1 MWFDTLILQ
10 LRLHM
15 AYRVNG
21 ILYRLRFLR
30 LPYENSFAKTLGLVL
45 AVLREIFGILLGK
58 LLYMAVFFA
67 APLLLI
73 RRELPPELYGHLLV
87 FLTLIGGIFNNNLL
101 NGGRDAYYAVILL
114 RMDARRYTLSAYGYY
129 LLKTAV
135 GFLAAALLVGHLILR
150 QGLALCLLTPVLVC
164 GVKLL
169 SAGLE
174 LRHFHRRGILPR
186 DEKRFSLLQGTSV
199 LLLAAAYLP
208 PLLLNRALPSAAV
221 YAVCGLAAAYL
232 PPLLLNRALPS
243 AAVYAVCGLAA
254 AGGAWGA
261 VYLLHFS
268 GYRRVYRHL
277 FTADVS
283 LLSGNDPQA
292 AARETQ
298 AQYQSKLTLD
308 AGPDSR
314 KTGCARFN
322 ELFVRRNYRL
332 LMRPARR
339 TAVIAGAALAPGC
352 AACLAL
358 PEIAAAINGALVPAL
373 PMMLLLMYFINRG
386 NTVTQVLFFNCDSS
400 MLSYRFYRQPR
411 VILGIFTARLKSLTA
426 INLLPTAVIALGL
439 PLLLLCSGG
448 TDTPTDY
455 LVLPLAIL
463 AMSVFF
469 SVHYLVLY
477 YLLQPYTAGLENTS
491 FGYRLITGLTY
502 FVCYMIYANVHGAT
516 MAFGIGMIVFAAA
529 YVAAALLLAY
539 RLAPRTFKLRT

>member
-45 AVLREIFGILLGK
+45 AVLREIFGMLLGK

-199 LLLAAAYLP
+199 LLLAT
-208 PLLLNRALPSAAV
+208 
-221 YAVCGLAAAYL
+221 AYL

-261 VYLLHFS
+261 AYLLHFS

-283 LLSGNDPQA
+283 LLSGDGPQGGSPGDPGPVSEQA
-292 AARETQ
+292 DPGRRPGQPENRLRPVQRAVCAPQLPASDASSPAHRR
-298 AQYQSKLTLD
+298 YRRGR
-308 AGPDSR
+308 AGPGLRRLSGAAGDSR
-314 KTGCARFN
+314 RHQ
-322 ELFVRRNYRL
+322 
-332 LMRPARR
+332 RR
-339 TAVIAGAALAPGC
+339 TGSGAADDAASDVLHQPGQYRDPGPVLQLRQQYAVLPVLP
-352 AACLAL
+352 AA
-358 PEIAAAINGALVPAL
+358 
-373 PMMLLLMYFINRG
+373 
-386 NTVTQVLFFNCDSS
+386 
-400 MLSYRFYRQPR
+400 R

-516 MAFGIGMIVFAAA
+516 MAFGIGMIVFAAV

>member
-1 MWFDTLILQ
+1 MWFDTLVLQ

-21 ILYRLRFLR
+21 ILYRLRFLS
-30 LPYENSFAKTLGLVL
+30 LSYESGFAKTLGLVL
-45 AVLREIFGILLGK
+45 AILRELLGLLLGK
-58 LLYMAVFFA
+58 LLYMAAFFA
-67 APLLLI
+67 APLLLFPS
-73 RRELPPELYGHLLV
+73 EPPAGLYGHLLL
-87 FLTLIGGIFNNNLL
+87 FLTLIGGIFNSKLL
-101 NGGRDAYYAVILL
+101 DAEQDVYYAVFLL
-114 RMDARRYTLSAYGYY
+114 RMDARRYALSAYGYT
-129 LLKTAV
+129 LLKDFM
-135 GFLAAALLVGHLILR
+135 GFLTSALVVGRLAL
-150 QGLALCLLTPVLVC
+150 QAPLALCLLTPVLVC
-164 GVKLL
+164 SVKLTA
-169 SAGLE
+169 AGLE
-174 LRHFHRRGILPR
+174 LRHFHRRSILPR
-186 DEKRFSLLQGTSV
+186 GEKRFSLLQGASV

-208 PLLLNRALPSAAV
+208 PMLLGWAIPSGAA
-221 YAVCGLAAAYL
+221 YAACGLFA
-232 PPLLLNRALPS
+232 S
-243 AAVYAVCGLAA
+243 C
-254 AGGAWGA
+254 GAWGA
-261 VYLLHFS
+261 CVLVRFPS
-268 GYRRVYRHL
+268 FRQVYRRI
-277 FTADVS
+277 FTPDNLA
-283 LLSGNDPQA
+283 LLTGDTDPA
-292 AARETQ
+292 AKETQ

-308 AGPDSR
+308 AGPNSR

-322 ELFVRRNYRL
+322 ELFMRRNYRL

-386 NTVTQVLFFNCDSS
+386 NTVTQILFFNCDSS

-516 MAFGIGMIVFAAA
+516 MAFGIGMIVFAAV

>member
-45 AVLREIFGILLGK
+45 AVLREIFGMLLGK

-174 LRHFHRRGILPR
+174 LRHFHRRSILPR
-186 DEKRFSLLQGTSV
+186 DEKRFSLLQGASV

-208 PLLLNRALPSAAV
+208 PLPCPLPRYRGRGCLSQSLLTLSFISATV
-221 YAVCGLAAAYL
+221 FCPFLGKSSLCGLTAGDLSTPERNILFRLKIKGCGSPWLSAPFLLCLSRQISLRETSLHQLHQGIYRFLLISAIGDDLNGRAAHDAQGK
-232 PPLLLNRALPS
+232 NTQQALG
-243 AAVYAVCGLAA
+243 VYPALF
-254 AGGAWGA
+254 
-261 VYLLHFS
+261 LLHPN
-268 GYRRVYRHL
+268 G
-277 FTADVS
+277 S
-283 LLSGNDPQA
+283 LVLIG
-292 AARETQ
+292 
-298 AQYQSKLTLD
+298 LLD
-308 AGPDSR
+308 KKSR
-314 KTGCARFN
+314 G
-322 ELFVRRNYRL
+322 
-332 LMRPARR
+332 
-339 TAVIAGAALAPGC
+339 
-352 AACLAL
+352 
-358 PEIAAAINGALVPAL
+358 
-373 PMMLLLMYFINRG
+373 
-386 NTVTQVLFFNCDSS
+386 
-400 MLSYRFYRQPR
+400 PR
-411 VILGIFTARLKSLTA
+411 VQTNMILNGYFFCVHIDISSSPKEMGVPYFSIKHYSKIRRLFQLQNRPQLF
-426 INLLPTAVIALGL
+426 NLP
-439 PLLLLCSGG
+439 
-448 TDTPTDY
+448 
-455 LVLPLAIL
+455 
-463 AMSVFF
+463 FF
-469 SVHYLVLY
+469 
-477 YLLQPYTAGLENTS
+477 
-491 FGYRLITGLTY
+491 
-502 FVCYMIYANVHGAT
+502 
-516 MAFGIGMIVFAAA
+516 
-529 YVAAALLLAY
+529 
-539 RLAPRTFKLRT
+539 

>member
-1 MWFDTLILQ
+1 MWFDTLVLQ

-21 ILYRLRFLR
+21 ILYRLRFLS
-30 LPYENSFAKTLGLVL
+30 LSYESGFAKTLGLVL
-45 AVLREIFGILLGK
+45 AILRELLGLLLGK
-58 LLYMAVFFA
+58 LLYMAAFFA
-67 APLLLI
+67 APLLLFPS
-73 RRELPPELYGHLLV
+73 EPPAGLYGHLLL
-87 FLTLIGGIFNNNLL
+87 FLTLIGGIFNSKLL
-101 NGGRDAYYAVILL
+101 DAEQDVYYAVFLL
-114 RMDARRYTLSAYGYY
+114 RMDARRYALSAYGYT
-129 LLKTAV
+129 LLKDFM
-135 GFLAAALLVGHLILR
+135 GFLTAALVVGRLTL
-150 QGLALCLLTPVLVC
+150 QAPLALCLLTPVLVC
-164 GVKLL
+164 SVKLTA
-169 SAGLE
+169 AGLE
-174 LRHFHRRGILPR
+174 LAHFTRRRRLAREAKWFPV
-186 DEKRFSLLQGTSV
+186 LQGLGL

-208 PLLLNRALPSAAV
+208 PMLLGWAIPSGAA
-221 YAVCGLAAAYL
+221 YAACGLFA
-232 PPLLLNRALPS
+232 S
-243 AAVYAVCGLAA
+243 C
-254 AGGAWGA
+254 GAWGA
-261 VYLLHFS
+261 CVLVRFPS
-268 GYRRVYRHL
+268 FRQVYRRI
-277 FTADVS
+277 FTPDNLA
-283 LLSGNDPQA
+283 LLTGDTDPA
-292 AARETQ
+292 AKETQ
-298 AQYQSKLTLD
+298 AQYRSKLTLD

-339 TAVIAGAALAPGC
+339 TAVIAGAALALGC

-516 MAFGIGMIVFAAA
+516 MAFGIGMIVFAAV

>member
-1 MWFDTLILQ
+1 M
-10 LRLHM
+10 
-15 AYRVNG
+15 
-21 ILYRLRFLR
+21 
-30 LPYENSFAKTLGLVL
+30 
-45 AVLREIFGILLGK
+45 
-58 LLYMAVFFA
+58 
-67 APLLLI
+67 
-73 RRELPPELYGHLLV
+73 
-87 FLTLIGGIFNNNLL
+87 
-101 NGGRDAYYAVILL
+101 
-114 RMDARRYTLSAYGYY
+114 
-129 LLKTAV
+129 
-135 GFLAAALLVGHLILR
+135 
-150 QGLALCLLTPVLVC
+150 
-164 GVKLL
+164 
-169 SAGLE
+169 
-174 LRHFHRRGILPR
+174 
-186 DEKRFSLLQGTSV
+186 
-199 LLLAAAYLP
+199 
-208 PLLLNRALPSAAV
+208 
-221 YAVCGLAAAYL
+221 
-232 PPLLLNRALPS
+232 
-243 AAVYAVCGLAA
+243 
-254 AGGAWGA
+254 
-261 VYLLHFS
+261 
-268 GYRRVYRHL
+268 YRHL
-277 FTADVS
+277 FTADAVS
-283 LLSGNDPQA
+283 LLSGDGLQA

-339 TAVIAGAALAPGC
+339 TAVIAGAALALGC
-352 AACLAL
+352 
-358 PEIAAAINGALVPAL
+358 
-373 PMMLLLMYFINRG
+373 
-386 NTVTQVLFFNCDSS
+386 VTQVLFFNCDSS

-411 VILGIFTARLKSLTA
+411 VILGIFAARLKSLTA

-516 MAFGIGMIVFAAA
+516 MAFGIGMIVFAAV

>member
-221 YAVCGLAAAYL
+221 YAVCGLAAAGRISATL
-232 PPLLLNRALPS
+232 FRLSPGIPAPVHGGRIPAQRQRSPGGGPGDPGPVSEQADPGRRPGQPENRP
-243 AAVYAVCGLAA
+243 
-254 AGGAWGA
+254 GGAGA
-261 VYLLHFS
+261 
-268 GYRRVYRHL
+268 RW
-277 FTADVS
+277 
-283 LLSGNDPQA
+283 
-292 AARETQ
+292 
-298 AQYQSKLTLD
+298 
-308 AGPDSR
+308 
-314 KTGCARFN
+314 
-322 ELFVRRNYRL
+322 
-332 LMRPARR
+332 
-339 TAVIAGAALAPGC
+339 
-352 AACLAL
+352 L
-358 PEIAAAINGALVPAL
+358 P
-373 PMMLLLMYFINRG
+373 FW
-386 NTVTQVLFFNCDSS
+386 SS
-400 MLSYRFYRQPR
+400 P
-411 VILGIFTARLKSLTA
+411 
-426 INLLPTAVIALGL
+426 
-439 PLLLLCSGG
+439 
-448 TDTPTDY
+448 
-455 LVLPLAIL
+455 
-463 AMSVFF
+463 
-469 SVHYLVLY
+469 
-477 YLLQPYTAGLENTS
+477 
-491 FGYRLITGLTY
+491 
-502 FVCYMIYANVHGAT
+502 
-516 MAFGIGMIVFAAA
+516 
-529 YVAAALLLAY
+529 
-539 RLAPRTFKLRT
+539 

>member
-1 MWFDTLILQ
+1 M
-10 LRLHM
+10 
-15 AYRVNG
+15 
-21 ILYRLRFLR
+21 
-30 LPYENSFAKTLGLVL
+30 
-45 AVLREIFGILLGK
+45 
-58 LLYMAVFFA
+58 
-67 APLLLI
+67 
-73 RRELPPELYGHLLV
+73 
-87 FLTLIGGIFNNNLL
+87 
-101 NGGRDAYYAVILL
+101 
-114 RMDARRYTLSAYGYY
+114 
-129 LLKTAV
+129 
-135 GFLAAALLVGHLILR
+135 
-150 QGLALCLLTPVLVC
+150 
-164 GVKLL
+164 
-169 SAGLE
+169 
-174 LRHFHRRGILPR
+174 
-186 DEKRFSLLQGTSV
+186 
-199 LLLAAAYLP
+199 
-208 PLLLNRALPSAAV
+208 
-221 YAVCGLAAAYL
+221 
-232 PPLLLNRALPS
+232 
-243 AAVYAVCGLAA
+243 
-254 AGGAWGA
+254 
-261 VYLLHFS
+261 
-268 GYRRVYRHL
+268 
-277 FTADVS
+277 
-283 LLSGNDPQA
+283 
-292 AARETQ
+292 
-298 AQYQSKLTLD
+298 
-308 AGPDSR
+308 
-314 KTGCARFN
+314 
-322 ELFVRRNYRL
+322 
-332 LMRPARR
+332 RR

>member
-1 MWFDTLILQ
+1 MLAPALEITASFD
-10 LRLHM
+10 LRS
-15 AYRVNG
+15 
-21 ILYRLRFLR
+21 
-30 LPYENSFAKTLGLVL
+30 PGL
-45 AVLREIFGILLGK
+45 A
-58 LLYMAVFFA
+58 
-67 APLLLI
+67 
-73 RRELPPELYGHLLV
+73 
-87 FLTLIGGIFNNNLL
+87 
-101 NGGRDAYYAVILL
+101 
-114 RMDARRYTLSAYGYY
+114 Y

-135 GFLAAALLVGHLILR
+135 GFLAAALLVGHLILG

-199 LLLAAAYLP
+199 LLLAM
-208 PLLLNRALPSAAV
+208 
-221 YAVCGLAAAYL
+221 AYL

-254 AGGAWGA
+254 AGGVWGA
-261 VYLLHFS
+261 AYLLRFS

-277 FTADVS
+277 FTADAVS
-283 LLSGNDPQA
+283 LLSGDGLQA

-298 AQYQSKLTLD
+298 AQYQSKL
-308 AGPDSR
+308 
-314 KTGCARFN
+314 
-322 ELFVRRNYRL
+322 
-332 LMRPARR
+332 
-339 TAVIAGAALAPGC
+339 ALGC

-386 NTVTQVLFFNCDSS
+386 NTVTQILFFNCDSS

-502 FVCYMIYANVHGAT
+502 FVCYMIYANIHGAT
-516 MAFGIGMIVFAAA
+516 MAFGIGMIVFAAV
-529 YVAAALLLAY
+529 YVAAALLLAH

>member
-1 MWFDTLILQ
+1 MWFDTLVLQ

-21 ILYRLRFLR
+21 ILYRLRFLS
-30 LPYENSFAKTLGLVL
+30 LSYESGSAKTLGLVL

-73 RRELPPELYGHLLV
+73 HRELPPELYGHLLV

-135 GFLAAALLVGHLILR
+135 GFLAALLVGHLILG

-174 LRHFHRRGILPR
+174 LRHFHRRSILPR
-186 DEKRFSLLQGTSV
+186 DKKRFSLLQGASV
-199 LLLAAAYLP
+199 LL
-208 PLLLNRALPSAAV
+208 
-221 YAVCGLAAAYL
+221 LAAAYL

-261 VYLLHFS
+261 AYLLRFS

-283 LLSGNDPQA
+283 LLSGDGPQA

-308 AGPDSR
+308 AGPNSR

-339 TAVIAGAALAPGC
+339 TAVIAGAALALGC

-411 VILGIFTARLKSLTA
+411 VILGIFAARLKSLTA
-426 INLLPTAVIALGL
+426 INLMPTAVIALGL

-516 MAFGIGMIVFAAA
+516 MAFGIGMIVFAAV

>member
-1 MWFDTLILQ
+1 MWFDTLVLQ

-21 ILYRLRFLR
+21 ILYRLRFLS
-30 LPYENSFAKTLGLVL
+30 LSYESGFAKTLGLVL
-45 AVLREIFGILLGK
+45 AILRELLGLLLGK
-58 LLYMAVFFA
+58 LLYMAAFFA
-67 APLLLI
+67 APLLLFPS
-73 RRELPPELYGHLLV
+73 EPPAGLYGHLLL
-87 FLTLIGGIFNNNLL
+87 FLTLIGGIFNSKLL
-101 NGGRDAYYAVILL
+101 DAEQDVYYAVFLL

-135 GFLAAALLVGHLILR
+135 GFLAAALLVGHLILG

-174 LRHFHRRGILPR
+174 LRHFHRRSILPR
-186 DEKRFSLLQGTSV
+186 DEKRFSLLQGASV
-199 LLLAAAYLP
+199 LL
-208 PLLLNRALPSAAV
+208 
-221 YAVCGLAAAYL
+221 LAAAYL

-261 VYLLHFS
+261 AYLLRFS

-339 TAVIAGAALAPGC
+339 TAVIAGAALALGC

-426 INLLPTAVIALGL
+426 INLLPTAVIVLGL

-516 MAFGIGMIVFAAA
+516 MAFGIGMIVFAAV

>member
-1 MWFDTLILQ
+1 MWFDTLVLQ

-21 ILYRLRFLR
+21 VLYRLRFLN
-30 LPYENSFAKTLGLVL
+30 LSYENSFAKTLGLVL
-45 AVLREIFGILLGK
+45 AILRELLGLLLGK
-58 LLYMAVFFA
+58 LLYMAAFFA
-67 APLLLI
+67 APLLLFPS
-73 RRELPPELYGHLLV
+73 EPPAGLYGHLLL
-87 FLTLIGGIFNNNLL
+87 FLTLIGGIFNSKLL
-101 NGGRDAYYAVILL
+101 DAEQDVYYAVFLL
-114 RMDARRYTLSAYGYY
+114 RMDARRYALSAYGYT
-129 LLKTAV
+129 LLKDFM
-135 GFLAAALLVGHLILR
+135 GFLTSALVVGRLAL
-150 QGLALCLLTPVLVC
+150 QAPLALCLLTPVLVC
-164 GVKLL
+164 SVKLTA
-169 SAGLE
+169 AGLE
-174 LRHFHRRGILPR
+174 LRHFHRRSILPR
-186 DEKRFSLLQGTSV
+186 GEKRFSLLQGASV

-208 PLLLNRALPSAAV
+208 PMLLGWAIPSGAA
-221 YAVCGLAAAYL
+221 YAACGLFA
-232 PPLLLNRALPS
+232 S
-243 AAVYAVCGLAA
+243 C
-254 AGGAWGA
+254 GAWGA
-261 VYLLHFS
+261 CVLVRFPS
-268 GYRRVYRHL
+268 FRQVYRRI
-277 FTADVS
+277 FTPDNLA
-283 LLSGNDPQA
+283 LLTGDTDPA
-292 AARETQ
+292 AKETQ

-308 AGPDSR
+308 AGPNSR

-322 ELFVRRNYRL
+322 ELFMRRNYRL

-386 NTVTQVLFFNCDSS
+386 NTVTQILFFNCDSS

-516 MAFGIGMIVFAAA
+516 MAFGIGMIVFAAV

>member
-45 AVLREIFGILLGK
+45 AVLREIFGMLLGK

-135 GFLAAALLVGHLILR
+135 GFLAAALLVGHLILG

-174 LRHFHRRGILPR
+174 LRHFHRRSILPR
-186 DEKRFSLLQGTSV
+186 DEKRFSLLQGASV
-199 LLLAAAYLP
+199 LL
-208 PLLLNRALPSAAV
+208 
-221 YAVCGLAAAYL
+221 LAAAYL

-261 VYLLHFS
+261 AYLLRFS

-283 LLSGNDPQA
+283 LLSGSDPQ

-339 TAVIAGAALAPGC
+339 TAVIAVAALAPGC

-516 MAFGIGMIVFAAA
+516 MAFGIGMIVFAAV

-539 RLAPRTFKLRT
+539 RLAPRTFRLRT

>member
-1 MWFDTLILQ
+1 MWSDTLILQ

-45 AVLREIFGILLGK
+45 AVLREIFGMLLGK

-87 FLTLIGGIFNNNLL
+87 FLTLIGGIFNNKLL
-101 NGGRDAYYAVILL
+101 DGGRDAYYAVILL

-135 GFLAAALLVGHLILR
+135 GFLAAALLVGRLILR

-199 LLLAAAYLP
+199 LLLATAYLP
-208 PLLLNRALPSAAV
+208 PMLLGWAIPSGAA
-221 YAVCGLAAAYL
+221 YAACGLFAF
-232 PPLLLNRALPS
+232 
-243 AAVYAVCGLAA
+243 C
-254 AGGAWGA
+254 GAWGA
-261 VYLLHFS
+261 CVLVRFPSFRQL
-268 GYRRVYRHL
+268 YRRI
-277 FTADVS
+277 FTPDNLA
-283 LLSGNDPQA
+283 LLTGDTDPA
-292 AARETQ
+292 AKETQ
-298 AQYQSKLTLD
+298 AQYRSKLTLD

-339 TAVIAGAALAPGC
+339 TAVIAGAALALGC

-386 NTVTQVLFFNCDSS
+386 NTVTQILFFNCDSS

-502 FVCYMIYANVHGAT
+502 FVCYMIYANIHGAT
-516 MAFGIGMIVFAAA
+516 MAFGIGMIVFAAV

>member
-221 YAVCGLAAAYL
+221 YAVCGLAAA
-232 PPLLLNRALPS
+232 
-243 AAVYAVCGLAA
+243 
-254 AGGAWGA
+254 GGAWGA

-339 TAVIAGAALAPGC
+339 TAVIAPGC

-386 NTVTQVLFFNCDSS
+386 NTVTQILFFNCDSS

-477 YLLQPYTAGLENTS
+477 YLLQPYTAGLENTR

-516 MAFGIGMIVFAAA
+516 MAFGIGMIVFAAV

>member
-45 AVLREIFGILLGK
+45 AVLREIFGMLLGK

-174 LRHFHRRGILPR
+174 LRHFHRRSILPR
-186 DEKRFSLLQGTSV
+186 DEKRFSLLQGASV

-221 YAVCGLAAAYL
+221 YAVCGLAAAG
-232 PPLLLNRALPS
+232 
-243 AAVYAVCGLAA
+243 AA
-254 AGGAWGA
+254 
-261 VYLLHFS
+261 YLLRFS

-283 LLSGNDPQA
+283 LLSGDGPQA

-308 AGPDSR
+308 AGPNSR

-339 TAVIAGAALAPGC
+339 TAVIAGAALALGC

-411 VILGIFTARLKSLTA
+411 VILGIFAARLKSLTA

-516 MAFGIGMIVFAAA
+516 MAFGIGMIVFAAV

-539 RLAPRTFKLRT
+539 RLAPRTFRLRT

>member
-1 MWFDTLILQ
+1 MWFDTLVLQ

-21 ILYRLRFLR
+21 ILYRLRFLS
-30 LPYENSFAKTLGLVL
+30 LSYESGSAKTLGLVL

-73 RRELPPELYGHLLV
+73 HRELPPELYGHLLV
-87 FLTLIGGIFNNNLL
+87 FLTLIGGIFNNSLL
-101 NGGRDAYYAVILL
+101 NGGQDAYYAVILL

-135 GFLAAALLVGHLILR
+135 GFLAAALLVGHLILG

-174 LRHFHRRGILPR
+174 LRHFHRRSILP
-186 DEKRFSLLQGTSV
+186 QGRKEV
-199 LLLAAAYLP
+199 LPAAGCLRSSAGGGVS
-208 PLLLNRALPSAAV
+208 APSPAEPGPA
-221 YAVCGLAAAYL
+221 
-232 PPLLLNRALPS
+232 P

-277 FTADVS
+277 FTADAVS
-283 LLSGNDPQA
+283 LLSGDDPQA

-308 AGPDSR
+308 AGPNSR

-339 TAVIAGAALAPGC
+339 TAVIAGAALALGC

-502 FVCYMIYANVHGAT
+502 FVCYMIYANVHEAT

>member
-45 AVLREIFGILLGK
+45 AVLREIFGMLLGK

-73 RRELPPELYGHLLV
+73 HRELPPELYGHLLV
-87 FLTLIGGIFNNNLL
+87 FLTLIGGIFNNSLL
-101 NGGRDAYYAVILL
+101 NGGQDAYYAVILL

-135 GFLAAALLVGHLILR
+135 GFLAAALLVGHLILG

-174 LRHFHRRGILPR
+174 LRHFHRRSILPR
-186 DEKRFSLLQGTSV
+186 DEKRFSLLQGASV

-221 YAVCGLAAAYL
+221 YAVCGLAAA
-232 PPLLLNRALPS
+232 
-243 AAVYAVCGLAA
+243 
-254 AGGAWGA
+254 GGA
-261 VYLLHFS
+261 YLLRFS

-283 LLSGNDPQA
+283 LLSGDGLQA

-332 LMRPARR
+332 LMCPARR
-339 TAVIAGAALAPGC
+339 TAVIAGAALALGC

-411 VILGIFTARLKSLTA
+411 VILGIFAARLKSLTA

-516 MAFGIGMIVFAAA
+516 MAFGIGMIVFAAV

-539 RLAPRTFKLRT
+539 RLAPRTFRLRT

>member
-45 AVLREIFGILLGK
+45 AVLREIFGMLLGK

-67 APLLLI
+67 APRLLI
-73 RRELPPELYGHLLV
+73 HRELPPELYGHLLV

-101 NGGRDAYYAVILL
+101 NGGQDAYYAVILL

-135 GFLAAALLVGHLILR
+135 GFLAAALLVGHLILG

-186 DEKRFSLLQGTSV
+186 DEKRFSLLQGASV
-199 LLLAAAYLP
+199 LL
-208 PLLLNRALPSAAV
+208 
-221 YAVCGLAAAYL
+221 LAAAYL

-261 VYLLHFS
+261 AYLLHFS

-292 AARETQ
+292 TARETQ

-339 TAVIAGAALAPGC
+339 TAVIAGAALALGC

-358 PEIAAAINGALVPAL
+358 PEIVAAINGALVPAL

-502 FVCYMIYANVHGAT
+502 FICYMIYANVHGAT
-516 MAFGIGMIVFAAA
+516 MAFGIGMIVFAAV

>member
-1 MWFDTLILQ
+1 MW
-10 LRLHM
+10 
-15 AYRVNG
+15 G
-21 ILYRLRFLR
+21 
-30 LPYENSFAKTLGLVL
+30 
-45 AVLREIFGILLGK
+45 
-58 LLYMAVFFA
+58 
-67 APLLLI
+67 
-73 RRELPPELYGHLLV
+73 
-87 FLTLIGGIFNNNLL
+87 
-101 NGGRDAYYAVILL
+101 
-114 RMDARRYTLSAYGYY
+114 
-129 LLKTAV
+129 
-135 GFLAAALLVGHLILR
+135 
-150 QGLALCLLTPVLVC
+150 
-164 GVKLL
+164 
-169 SAGLE
+169 
-174 LRHFHRRGILPR
+174 
-186 DEKRFSLLQGTSV
+186 
-199 LLLAAAYLP
+199 AAYL
-208 PLLLNRALPSAAV
+208 LR
-221 YAVCGLAAAYL
+221 
-232 PPLLLNRALPS
+232 
-243 AAVYAVCGLAA
+243 
-254 AGGAWGA
+254 
-261 VYLLHFS
+261 FS

-277 FTADVS
+277 FTADAVS
-283 LLSGNDPQA
+283 LLSGDGLQA

-358 PEIAAAINGALVPAL
+358 PEIAAAINSALVPAL

-386 NTVTQVLFFNCDSS
+386 NTVTQILFFNCDSS

-516 MAFGIGMIVFAAA
+516 MAFGIGMIVFAA
-529 YVAAALLLAY
+529 VCGCGPAAGLSPGPQNLQAAHITKRLWPKRPEALAIFSVIL
-539 RLAPRTFKLRT
+539 P

>member
-1 MWFDTLILQ
+1 MWSDTLILQ

-58 LLYMAVFFA
+58 LLYMAGFFA

-135 GFLAAALLVGHLILR
+135 GFLAAALLVGHLILG

-221 YAVCGLAAAYL
+221 YAVCGLAAA
-232 PPLLLNRALPS
+232 
-243 AAVYAVCGLAA
+243 
-254 AGGAWGA
+254 GGAWGA

-283 LLSGNDPQA
+283 LLSGNDPKA

>member
-87 FLTLIGGIFNNNLL
+87 FLTLIGGIFNNSLL
-101 NGGRDAYYAVILL
+101 DGGRDAYYAVILL

-135 GFLAAALLVGHLILR
+135 GFLAAALLVGRLILR

-174 LRHFHRRGILPR
+174 LRHFHRAEHPAPGRKEVLP
-186 DEKRFSLLQGTSV
+186 
-199 LLLAAAYLP
+199 AAGCLRSSAGGGVSAPSPAEPDPALRRRIRC
-208 PLLLNRALPSAAV
+208 LRAGGGWRRVGRRISAALFRLSPGV
-221 YAVCGLAAAYL
+221 PAPVHGGRRILAQRRRS
-232 PPLLLNRALPS
+232 P
-243 AAVYAVCGLAA
+243 
-254 AGGAWGA
+254 GG
-261 VYLLHFS
+261 S
-268 GYRRVYRHL
+268 
-277 FTADVS
+277 
-283 LLSGNDPQA
+283 
-292 AARETQ
+292 REIQ
-298 AQYQSKLTLD
+298 AQYQSKLILD

-339 TAVIAGAALAPGC
+339 TAVIAGAALALGC

>member
-1 MWFDTLILQ
+1 MWFDTLVLQ

-21 ILYRLRFLR
+21 ILYRLRFLS
-30 LPYENSFAKTLGLVL
+30 LSYESGFAKTLGLVL
-45 AVLREIFGILLGK
+45 AILRELLGLLLGK
-58 LLYMAVFFA
+58 LLYMAAFFA
-67 APLLLI
+67 APLLLFPS
-73 RRELPPELYGHLLV
+73 EPPAGLYGHLLL
-87 FLTLIGGIFNNNLL
+87 FLTLIGGIFNSKLL
-101 NGGRDAYYAVILL
+101 DAEQDVYYAVFLL
-114 RMDARRYTLSAYGYY
+114 RMDARRYALSAYGYT
-129 LLKTAV
+129 LLKDFM
-135 GFLAAALLVGHLILR
+135 GFLTSALVVGRLAL
-150 QGLALCLLTPVLVC
+150 QAPLALCLLTPVLVC
-164 GVKLL
+164 SVKLTA
-169 SAGLE
+169 AGLE
-174 LRHFHRRGILPR
+174 LRHFHRRSILPR
-186 DEKRFSLLQGTSV
+186 GEKRFSLLQGASV

-208 PLLLNRALPSAAV
+208 PMLLGWVIPSGAA
-221 YAVCGLAAAYL
+221 YAACGLFA
-232 PPLLLNRALPS
+232 S
-243 AAVYAVCGLAA
+243 C
-254 AGGAWGA
+254 GAWGA
-261 VYLLHFS
+261 CVLVRFPS
-268 GYRRVYRHL
+268 FRQVYRRI
-277 FTADVS
+277 FTPDNLA
-283 LLSGNDPQA
+283 LLTGDTDPA
-292 AARETQ
+292 AKETQ

-308 AGPDSR
+308 AGPNSR

-322 ELFVRRNYRL
+322 ELFMRRNYRL

-386 NTVTQVLFFNCDSS
+386 NTVTQILFFNCDSS

-516 MAFGIGMIVFAAA
+516 MAFGIGMIVFAAV

>member
-45 AVLREIFGILLGK
+45 AVLREIFGMLLGK

-174 LRHFHRRGILPR
+174 LRHFHRRSILPR
-186 DEKRFSLLQGTSV
+186 DEKRFSLLQGASV
-199 LLLAAAYLP
+199 LL
-208 PLLLNRALPSAAV
+208 
-221 YAVCGLAAAYL
+221 
-232 PPLLLNRALPS
+232 
-243 AAVYAVCGLAA
+243 LAA

-261 VYLLHFS
+261 AYLLRFS

-283 LLSGNDPQA
+283 LLSGDGPQA

-308 AGPDSR
+308 AGPNSR

-339 TAVIAGAALAPGC
+339 TAVIAGAALALGC

-386 NTVTQVLFFNCDSS
+386 NTVTQILFFNCDSS